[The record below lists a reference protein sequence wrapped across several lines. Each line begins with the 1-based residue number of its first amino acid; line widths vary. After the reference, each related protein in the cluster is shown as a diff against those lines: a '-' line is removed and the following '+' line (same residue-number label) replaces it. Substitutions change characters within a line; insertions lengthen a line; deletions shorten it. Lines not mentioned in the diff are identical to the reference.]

1 MDHLGA
7 PANCWVCCPHGPA
20 LSMDIVYE
28 EAIELKSLF
37 IKVGENATDL
47 VLKMNIRTC
56 IREFDTCS
64 FHMKTYGIPSFENG
78 DYADANAQDTY
89 CIDGSDTCKDA
100 GTKLFNKK
108 IETLFNLSCNVLDF
122 LSMLPLR
129 KNM

>member
-1 MDHLGA
+1 MYRFRASTAGDEVVGAAGLGQWIHVSVPTGSRA
-7 PANCWVCCPHGPA
+7 SLLHVSVPTVVDVAAATAATSNGRCWV
-20 LSMDIVYE
+20 D
-28 EAIELKSLF
+28 
-37 IKVGENATDL
+37 
-47 VLKMNIRTC
+47 
-56 IREFDTCS
+56 
-64 FHMKTYGIPSFENG
+64 SFENG

-89 CIDGSDTCKDA
+89 CIDGSDTCRDA